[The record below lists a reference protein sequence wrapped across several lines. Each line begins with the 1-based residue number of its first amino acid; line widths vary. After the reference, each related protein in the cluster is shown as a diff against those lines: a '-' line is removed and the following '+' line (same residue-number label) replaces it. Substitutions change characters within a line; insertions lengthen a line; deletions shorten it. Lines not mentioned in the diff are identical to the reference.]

1 MATAALAFVSSPDPG
16 FTVGLDL
23 NSYVAGGPC
32 LALQKGTS
40 FPPPRLNR
48 QVSGSLMRDGEL
60 ITAASFA
67 NRVITLRLAI
77 IGNATTAAGII
88 SALNTQL
95 DATRN
100 WLRYRAHPDLSPVA
114 FRTWRAP
121 DYEIDSDWGI
131 GIHLL
136 TLTIPAD
143 PAAVSAA

>member
-1 MATAALAFVSSPDPG
+1 MSAALAFVSSPDPG
-16 FTVGLDL
+16 FGVGLDL
-23 NSYVAGGPC
+23 NSRVAGGPVS
-32 LALQKGTS
+32 ALQKGTS
-40 FPPPRLNR
+40 FPPPKLNR
-48 QVSGSLMRDGEL
+48 QISSSLMRDGET

-67 NRVITLRLAI
+67 NRIITVRLAI
-77 IGNATTAAGII
+77 VADAATAAGVLG
-88 SALNTQL
+88 ALNAQL

-100 WLRYRAHPDLSPVA
+100 WLRYKAHPDVGAVA

-121 DYEIDSDWGI
+121 DYEIDSDWGM